1 MEVQPP
7 SDPNDVAFNTF
18 IGVLVAVCGNVSNQ
32 LLNPANNTMSS
43 THLQT
48 LLSIGPYI
56 CCIKRTKKSSKLI
69 TIFYAYL

>member
-18 IGVLVAVCGNVSNQ
+18 IGVLVAVCGNVSKAQ
-32 LLNPANNTMSS
+32 SLLNPANDTMSP

-48 LLSIGPYI
+48 YYHYI
-56 CCIKRTKKSSKLI
+56 
-69 TIFYAYL
+69 